1 MTESTTDGRC
11 LSCGNFTMIAAGGM
25 CRVCAENPPSRP
37 DAYEDDSPPPN
48 RKTYVVAVPDPD
60 NETQRRI
67 AEYYLA
73 QARYLIE
80 QNQRLGDWVLNPKPG
95 FSGGDAVSRIEV
107 HIDDVLQKLQTRKQD
122 SGLVRELQGWL
133 TYLDLAMEDRA

>member
-1 MTESTTDGRC
+1 LPMVN
-11 LSCGNFTMIAAGGM
+11 GNCNLCAM
-25 CRVCAENPPSRP
+25 RVAILDEDEEHPPVR
-37 DAYEDDSPPPN
+37 EDTKNQDRL

-67 AEYYLA
+67 AEYYMA